1 MHVLTICMSSDILPF
16 QLKSDCFTSNNN
28 SYRNFFFSIKKH
40 ENNVAIVS
48 GPETSV
54 FLVAL
59 NFHPTINMQIVSTCM
74 AFLNSCYPV
83 AVFGIAGSAVY
94 IANQFGSGVK
104 HAETVAEAF
113 KSVAADFKSGVA
125 VFEAGEQAYE
135 AAVEASKTNFEA
147 GTVAFQSTIAEHI
160 GKHFQN
166 FVKACNKAVCVIG
179 VTHSAAILGG
189 FFCLFQ
195 LSGPH
200 GWALSW
206 RRRAKI
212 NVSGKIF

>member
-1 MHVLTICMSSDILPF
+1 
-16 QLKSDCFTSNNN
+16 
-28 SYRNFFFSIKKH
+28 
-40 ENNVAIVS
+40 
-48 GPETSV
+48 
-54 FLVAL
+54 
-59 NFHPTINMQIVSTCM
+59 MQNVSTCM

-83 AVFGIAGSAVY
+83 AVFGIAGSTVY
-94 IANQFGSGVK
+94 IANQFGAGVK

-113 KSVAADFKSGVA
+113 KSGVA
-125 VFEAGEQAYE
+125 VFEAGEKAYE

-147 GTVAFQSTIAEHI
+147 GTVALQSTIAEHI

-179 VTHSAAILGG
+179 VTHSAAILGV

-206 RRRAKI
+206 RRRATTTAGI
-212 NVSGKIF
+212 Y